1 MTVTV
6 VATIGMVMG
15 NAYTSLMQ
23 PSGSPARKT
32 PRVVDGLPDNPPDIN
47 ADRTPL

>member
-23 PSGSPARKT
+23 FSGSPARKT
-32 PRVVDGLPDNPPDIN
+32 PHVGDGLLDNPPDMN
-47 ADRTPL
+47 VDRTPL